1 MINLAI
7 FASGNGSNA
16 QALIEYFADNN
27 NINVQMIVCNKEQA
41 YVLERAKKFNIRAF
55 ILNKEQLCAENP
67 TELFNLLEENNI
79 DYIILAGYLLKIP
92 SSLINKYTH
101 KIINIHPSLL
111 PKFGGKGMYGMNI
124 HRAVVD
130 AKEKKTGITIHLIDE
145 IYDNGEVLFQ
155 ISCDVE
161 PQDTPD
167 DVAKKIGQLE
177 QTYFPKIV
185 EKYISRKD

>member
-16 QALIEYFADNN
+16 QALIEHFSASG
-27 NINVQMIVCNKEQA
+27 NIKVQMIVCNKEQA

-55 ILNKEQLCAENP
+55 VLSKEQLCADSP
-67 TELFNLLEENNI
+67 TELFNLLDENKIN
-79 DYIILAGYLLKIP
+79 YIILAGYLLKVP

-101 KIINIHPSLL
+101 RIINIHPSLR
-111 PKFGGKGMYGMNI
+111 PKLGGKGMYGMNI

-130 AKEKKTGITIHLIDE
+130 AKEEKTGITIHLIDE

-155 ISCDVE
+155 
-161 PQDTPD
+161 
-167 DVAKKIGQLE
+167 
-177 QTYFPKIV
+177 
-185 EKYISRKD
+185 